1 MAKEKVSINDI
12 INYKI
17 DQMTPEEKRV
27 AVPRDFVA
35 YRPKLHKNLVCP
47 SYVHGYS
54 LAIEYMKKWFLS
66 KFDKNY
72 FKFVHINGK
81 HVLDDWKHFN
91 NYNIVREKP
100 MLAIVPTIDYD
111 NDRDQRDSYLMDQS
125 MMLKRSNFQQSF
137 FKDYKRM
144 NFLYLQMRE
153 LKMDFTFKVRVNSR
167 SEQLDLFNRME
178 LWFRIGSTQHEYIS
192 ADFHVPYDM
201 AMSIVSFS
209 YIASYFCVSFIVI
222 LLLSLRFLIFNF

>member
-1 MAKEKVSINDI
+1 MAREKVSINDI

-35 YRPKLHKNLVCP
+35 YKPKLYKSLVCP

-66 KFDKNY
+66 KFDKKY

-100 MLAIVPTIDYD
+100 MLAIVLIY
-111 NDRDQRDSYLMDQS
+111 Y
-125 MMLKRSNFQQSF
+125 
-137 FKDYKRM
+137 
-144 NFLYLQMRE
+144 
-153 LKMDFTFKVRVNSR
+153 
-167 SEQLDLFNRME
+167 
-178 LWFRIGSTQHEYIS
+178 
-192 ADFHVPYDM
+192 
-201 AMSIVSFS
+201 
-209 YIASYFCVSFIVI
+209 
-222 LLLSLRFLIFNF
+222 SL